1 MRTKTDPDGQVTRY
15 DYDAANWPTFIA
27 DPELRRTLKVYNAAS
42 EVIEERRAVGTPI
55 EQADIRIGVKNLF
68 LDSWILVPITDPK
81 GVREQSLQTSATIRL
96 QQQAILRTLT

>member
-1 MRTKTDPDGQVTRY
+1 MTDPDGQVTRY

-68 LDSWILVPITDPK
+68 LDSWILVPIKDDPK

-96 QQQAILRTLT
+96 QQQATLRTLT